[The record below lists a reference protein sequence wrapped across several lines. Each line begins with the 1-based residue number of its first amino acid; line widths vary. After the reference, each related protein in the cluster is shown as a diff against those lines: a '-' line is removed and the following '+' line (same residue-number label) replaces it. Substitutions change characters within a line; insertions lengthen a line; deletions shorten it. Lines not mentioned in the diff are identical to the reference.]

1 MDSLKNLKDIRGLE
15 KIPDLSYYMF
25 LAIAVFGILLLV
37 SLIIYIYG
45 VIKKRKK
52 TKRKL
57 YIQRLKSVSFKDPKK
72 AAYEITKYA
81 RKLADTKESRAVF
94 ERLEEELMKYKYKK
108 VAPKFDDE
116 SKKLY
121 RLFLEVCCG

>member
-1 MDSLKNLKDIRGLE
+1 LDSLKNLKDIRGLE
-15 KIPDLSYYMF
+15 KIPDLSYYIF
-25 LAIAVFGILLLV
+25 LALVVLGILLFISLV
-37 SLIIYIYG
+37 IYMYG

-57 YIQRLKSVSFKDPKK
+57 YIQKLKGVSLKDSKK

-81 RKLADTKESRAVF
+81 RKLADTKESRAIF
-94 ERLEEELMKYKYKK
+94 ERLEEDLVKYKYKK

-116 SKKLY
+116 SIKLY

>member
-15 KIPDLSYYMF
+15 KIPDLSYYIF
-25 LAIAVFGILLLV
+25 LALVVLGILLFISLV
-37 SLIIYIYG
+37 IYMYG

-57 YIQRLKSVSFKDPKK
+57 YIQKLKGVSLKDSKK

-81 RKLADTKESRAVF
+81 RKLADTKESRAIF
-94 ERLEEELMKYKYKK
+94 ERLEEDLVKYKYKK

-116 SKKLY
+116 SIKLY